1 MDNEIGLVIDK
12 AVHESIFS
20 IDSINSKIHNYELLQ
35 NKLIENFENNT
46 DNNNIIS
53 KEVDKLTIII
63 DKLKEIASSI
73 VNGEIYA
80 TEEINKIINF
90 TEENFSYDYYEEI
103 FASEDYTRN
112 KINNLLFS
120 NIKTV
125 GKLLIFL
132 LILFVLYLF
141 NTKQINMNDLK
152 LVVIENIITFMFIGF
167 IEIFF
172 FYNIVLKYIP
182 APPSLL
188 SSSFLNNLLFSLR

>member
-1 MDNEIGLVIDK
+1 MIKFPEITSINVLNIFIHIVILFTVLSIFFINFTSKIEAEHMDNEIGLVIDK

-132 LILFVLYLF
+132 NKLI
-141 NTKQINMNDLK
+141 
-152 LVVIENIITFMFIGF
+152 
-167 IEIFF
+167 
-172 FYNIVLKYIP
+172 
-182 APPSLL
+182 
-188 SSSFLNNLLFSLR
+188 